1 MGNVK
6 LNAFGR
12 LQMNNPARAAA
23 QRRFTAKQMLRLGG
37 DVSGG
42 TALEIG
48 CGRGVGIEII
58 FDTFRANRVVAFDLD
73 PKLVTLAERRVARHG
88 ARASV
93 SVGTATAIEAEDATF
108 DAVFDFGVI
117 HQIEDWR
124 DAVAECARVLRPGGR
139 FYFEAVSKPFYRAPM
154 NLAMERGTPDV
165 RRIGFTKDS
174 YLGELESRG
183 ISVGSNYIEPR
194 LPITAALIG
203 DLIGVGT
210 RVV

>member
-1 MGNVK
+1 MK

-23 QRRFTAKQMLRLGG
+23 QRRSTTRYLLRLGG
-37 DVSGG
+37 DVAGG

-58 FDTFRANRVVAFDLD
+58 LEQFQADRVVAFDLD
-73 PKLVTLAERRVARHG
+73 PKLVAMAARRTAGVHDKVRVA
-88 ARASV
+88 
-93 SVGTATAIEAEDATF
+93 VGDATSIDAAEGAF

-117 HQIEDWR
+117 HQIEEWPR
-124 DAVAECARVLRPGGR
+124 AVAECARVLKAGGR
-139 FYFEAVSKPFYRAPM
+139 FYFEAVSKAIYRIPM

-165 RRIGFTKDS
+165 RKIGFAKDA
-174 YLGELESRG
+174 YLRELENNG
-183 ISVGSNYIEPR
+183 IKVERNYVEPR
-194 LPITAALIG
+194 SPITAAFIG

-210 RVV
+210 RVS